1 LKIKKPLDFFVS
13 LKDSTGQVVR
23 FPLSDFSALQ
33 REIEPVLWKMDFLT
47 GDTSSEQVL
56 QLFYFPLSAMQKIN
70 PNFNPSSIETVKFI
84 FDKSENGVVVI
95 DNIGFMKSL

>member
-1 LKIKKPLDFFVS
+1 M
-13 LKDSTGQVVR
+13 R

-47 GDTSSEQVL
+47 GDTLSEQVF
-56 QLFYFPLSAMQKIN
+56 QLFYFPLSDIQKIN
-70 PNFNPSSIETVKFI
+70 PNFNPSSIQTVKFI
-84 FDKSENGVVVI
+84 FDKNENGVVVI